1 MLYARRAARFFERLA
16 NPDEQAEAPKG
27 VLLYSPNLLRF
38 VAVLCYVI
46 LLLGYINNFFISDF
60 FRRSFSDATMRE
72 IFYAQSVLVFI
83 GAIGTG
89 LVVYFAR
96 THYRACM
103 LFASM
108 LAVSSSMVAIAFMYG
123 LNVNPHLLLA
133 VTPLL
138 LIGFTVGRDGL
149 LLVTLWIVANYV
161 FLYLGDAWGWWPR
174 PTDTTVDIVK
184 HENLSAFIIVLLI
197 VTAVEFYIVK
207 IAVTL
212 RKQGELHRA
221 LEEDQQE
228 RVELLS
234 RLVTAKDEERQQ
246 LAHALHEGPV
256 QDLVALRYGV
266 WNAMERDKLVE
277 IIDAATLKL
286 RTVSRDLHPSDLELY
301 GLPSTLDRLAKR
313 QGKESDI
320 EIDVGLPDKVC
331 ANNEVA
337 RVLYRIAQEALN
349 NFRYHS
355 SARRAWL
362 NLEESDH
369 TIALE
374 VRDDGHGFDVEPIQR
389 QAVEAGHFG
398 LATLHELTA
407 VVKGELEISS
417 RPGEGTTVKV
427 TVPVDRF
434 AEGNTTG
441 MTEQHE
447 KGA

>member
-16 NPDEQAEAPKG
+16 NPDEQSQAPKG

-174 PTDTTVDIVK
+174 PLDTTVDIVK

-197 VTAVEFYIVK
+197 VAAVEFYIVK

-246 LAHALHEGPV
+246 LAHALHEGPM

-266 WNAMERDKLVE
+266 WNAMDRVKLVE

-286 RTVSRDLHPSDLELY
+286 RTVSRDLHPAAATI
-301 GLPSTLDRLAKR
+301 LPSGEKARPCVPPGVAPTFRSIEYIRLPSATR
-313 QGKESDI
+313 QSFIRPSFIPPTDASVAPSGEKATASTE
-320 EIDVGLPDKVC
+320 PVC
-331 ANNEVA
+331 PLSTYVA
-337 RVLYRIAQEALN
+337 SPGVVEGVAEA
-349 NFRYHS
+349 
-355 SARRAWL
+355 
-362 NLEESDH
+362 
-369 TIALE
+369 T
-374 VRDDGHGFDVEPIQR
+374 
-389 QAVEAGHFG
+389 
-398 LATLHELTA
+398 
-407 VVKGELEISS
+407 
-417 RPGEGTTVKV
+417 
-427 TVPVDRF
+427 
-434 AEGNTTG
+434 
-441 MTEQHE
+441 
-447 KGA
+447 